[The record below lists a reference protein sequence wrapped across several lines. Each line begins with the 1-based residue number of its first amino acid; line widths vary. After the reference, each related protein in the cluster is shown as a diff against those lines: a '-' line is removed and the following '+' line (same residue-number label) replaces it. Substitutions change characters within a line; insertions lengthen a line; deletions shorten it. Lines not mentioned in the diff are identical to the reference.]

1 MGIAERREREKEQR
15 RNAIIDGAEKVFFA
29 KGLANATMDEVAEA
43 VELSKGT
50 IYLYF
55 KNKEDLY
62 LAVIRRGLTILRDS
76 FVEASNA
83 HGKGIEK
90 TEAIGRAFFEF
101 YKTHPN
107 HFQAMLYFESAS
119 LPYDAESG
127 YAAECHALSNNALE
141 ISAEA
146 VRKGIQD
153 GTMRP
158 DLDPMKTAMT
168 LYGVSVGLLQ
178 TASLKGT
185 MMKEHHDLD
194 PSELTEY
201 FFELIG
207 NSLRA

>member
-15 RNAIIDGAEKVFFA
+15 RNAIIDAAENVFFA

-55 KNKEDLY
+55 KSKEDLY
-62 LAVIRRGLTILRDS
+62 LAIIRRGLTILRDS
-76 FVEASNA
+76 FVEALNT
-83 HGKGIEK
+83 HEKGIEK
-90 TEAIGRAFFEF
+90 IEAIA
-101 YKTHPN
+101 HPN
-107 HFQAMLYFESAS
+107 HFQAMLYFESAG

-146 VRKGIQD
+146 VRIGIQD
-153 GTMRP
+153 GTIRP

-178 TASLKGT
+178 TAALKGT
-185 MMKEHHDLD
+185 MMKERHDLD
-194 PSELTEY
+194 PNELTEY
-201 FFELIG
+201 FFEFIG
-207 NSLRA
+207 DSLRA